1 MTQVRPCRD
10 LFLVEEGHHRHVG
23 GTEHEHH
30 ELGFDVIPQVRRL
43 IVHDV
48 ESRFPERLPRLDRV
62 GLLAFEF
69 EEDLAIEHVPEYG
82 TRVTVRPG
90 AGITRWDGDRRDHGA
105 GVRGYLRVLVQQNVE
120 GIGRR
125 GADRWHAPNILGAL
139 AGIEGHSE
147 VEDVGQSR
155 CQLSRSPAD
164 LPLVAGGGV
173 VRPTPGCWDRHR
185 QSLPT
190 RLGRAYRGGMD
201 VPSEIREFLGS
212 RRARISPEQAG
223 LPAYGGNRR
232 VKGLR
237 REEVAMLAGVS
248 VDYYVRMERGSLAGA
263 SETVLDALASAL
275 QLDEA
280 ERDHLFAL
288 ARASGPTGS
297 RRKRKTTGTLRPAL
311 QQILDAITDAPA
323 WIRNGRHDVL
333 AMNQLARAL
342 YAPVLADPRRP
353 ANTTRFV
360 YLHPDEAERFFVD
373 YDQITRDAAAM
384 LRLEAG
390 SNPHDEQL
398 IALVGELSTRS
409 ELFRQ
414 RWASQ
419 DVRFHRSG
427 RKRLNHPVV
436 GQLDLDFEAM
446 ALPSEPGLQLNV
458 YTAAANTPTAD
469 GLKLLA
475 SWAASQ
481 ENLPSEVAP
490 TKD

>member
-1 MTQVRPCRD
+1 
-10 LFLVEEGHHRHVG
+10 
-23 GTEHEHH
+23 
-30 ELGFDVIPQVRRL
+30 
-43 IVHDV
+43 
-48 ESRFPERLPRLDRV
+48 
-62 GLLAFEF
+62 
-69 EEDLAIEHVPEYG
+69 
-82 TRVTVRPG
+82 
-90 AGITRWDGDRRDHGA
+90 
-105 GVRGYLRVLVQQNVE
+105 
-120 GIGRR
+120 
-125 GADRWHAPNILGAL
+125 
-139 AGIEGHSE
+139 
-147 VEDVGQSR
+147 
-155 CQLSRSPAD
+155 
-164 LPLVAGGGV
+164 
-173 VRPTPGCWDRHR
+173 
-185 QSLPT
+185 
-190 RLGRAYRGGMD
+190 MD
-201 VPSEIREFLGS
+201 IPSEIRDFLSS

-248 VDYYVRMERGSLAGA
+248 VDYYVRMERGNLAGA
-263 SETVLDALASAL
+263 SESVLDALASAL

-280 ERDHLFAL
+280 ERDHLVAL
-288 ARASGPTGS
+288 ARESGPAGG
-297 RRKRKTTGTLRPAL
+297 RRKRKITGTVRPAL
-311 QQILDAITDAPA
+311 HQLLDAITDAPA
-323 WIRNGRHDVL
+323 WIRNGRHDIL

-360 YLHPDEAERFFVD
+360 YLHPEEAERFFVD

-390 SNPHDEQL
+390 NNPHDDQL

-409 ELFRQ
+409 ALFRQ

-446 ALPSEPGLQLNV
+446 PLASEPGLQLNV
-458 YTAAANTPTAD
+458 YTAAAGTPAAD

-481 ENLPSEVAP
+481 ENLPSEVSPA
-490 TKD
+490 KG